1 MPRGGGEIV
10 LEKVQNSASSLPVY
24 TLTLCR
30 SEALNALSLEMLQ
43 QMFQFFQQRQ
53 NEKGLVILRGEGPR
67 AFCAGGDV
75 RAVAEGGEA
84 AAVAF
89 FMQEYALDLL
99 LAEER
104 GLSVVALWN
113 GIVFGGGVGITVHG
127 GLRVCTERTQFAM
140 PEVHIGLFPDV
151 GMTQAFAELHP
162 KGLGLYLALTGD
174 RLTAGDLLDT
184 GLATHFLP
192 SAKLGEAITLLRQGP
207 PSDVEPKAWASERL
221 TALSVSPESCPAG
234 FLARPLECS
243 RLLTA
248 SFLSFLEAYFANPAS
263 LEASRVLVETP
274 DPGCPQETSRASL
287 SSMRQPQHEKL
298 PLQRLQLLREAL
310 NIELNLMCNMMAA
323 AHSWNFKEGVRALLI
338 DKDKKPKWE
347 PSSVAA
353 VSPAVVSSLFES
365 KPFRRAPTALCG
377 APSDSNRITAQ
388 VDWITD
394 AVIGACG
401 QGLSTPETHSEKHN
415 NTAGDAETGTEAA
428 QHGRQGALRSFAL
441 PTGREWRGTKLK
453 YFRIKQ
459 KKTALN
465 GREVLGSW
473 EEGGQSPL
481 RWGLSTRRPLPRG
494 PPRCSVAAFLSVRGP
509 PRTPRRATLA
519 AAARGRGGSCGKPPP
534 ARLKRAP
541 QGAPRNPGE
550 TEKRPLRKRASG
562 LLVDAPWE
570 SSAPWCLQNS
580 SSKSSA
586 KPILGMP
593 IAAALSSSRASI
605 HGGAYNLQQLLNTA
619 DTSRLVPSFLGSLL
633 LPAESSGQQERLR
646 EKALPRAV
654 RTVDQDAS
662 SGAGRRLP
670 TQKLQDSL
678 GGTAA
683 HEFFLH
689 PPLTSAA
696 AQDAG
701 GDADDLSSCTST
713 TRHTLR
719 ERLLQELV
727 EGVLQQHQ
735 LPEIAI
741 AGRSNVGKSSLL
753 NAFFRLCSSVLTDLP
768 GYGYTEGI
776 SPEKAHQISRT
787 LEVYVSR
794 RQDMQQALQ
803 HMLLLVDGRRGLG
816 SHDVA
821 LLKLLQQ
828 NRILTTLVVTK
839 EDQLSA
845 TQLTDLIEDL
855 SRYRRI
861 ALSPHL
867 LQLRMKLLLEQQRK
881 MIHSNGHKDPTLI
894 YQQDFC
900 APVRLPTRADPACA
914 PISTDDWLAP
924 VSIVHMCLLDL
935 KARAHGAATKLLAL
949 PIARPYLHDSNVLL
963 TSNKDWEL

>member
-30 SEALNALSLEMLQ
+30 SKALNALSLEMLQ

-263 LEASRVLVETP
+263 LESLMAALEEGSDTCALCRKALEKLRRACPLSLVVTYKALRAREAATEAATKAAAAAAATATRPPTAGVLVETP

-365 KPFRRAPTALCG
+365 KPFRR
-377 APSDSNRITAQ
+377 
-388 VDWITD
+388 V
-394 AVIGACG
+394 
-401 QGLSTPETHSEKHN
+401 
-415 NTAGDAETGTEAA
+415 
-428 QHGRQGALRSFAL
+428 
-441 PTGREWRGTKLK
+441 
-453 YFRIKQ
+453 
-459 KKTALN
+459 
-465 GREVLGSW
+465 
-473 EEGGQSPL
+473 
-481 RWGLSTRRPLPRG
+481 
-494 PPRCSVAAFLSVRGP
+494 
-509 PRTPRRATLA
+509 
-519 AAARGRGGSCGKPPP
+519 
-534 ARLKRAP
+534 ARL
-541 QGAPRNPGE
+541 
-550 TEKRPLRKRASG
+550 
-562 LLVDAPWE
+562 
-570 SSAPWCLQNS
+570 
-580 SSKSSA
+580 
-586 KPILGMP
+586 
-593 IAAALSSSRASI
+593 
-605 HGGAYNLQQLLNTA
+605 
-619 DTSRLVPSFLGSLL
+619 
-633 LPAESSGQQERLR
+633 
-646 EKALPRAV
+646 
-654 RTVDQDAS
+654 
-662 SGAGRRLP
+662 
-670 TQKLQDSL
+670 
-678 GGTAA
+678 
-683 HEFFLH
+683 
-689 PPLTSAA
+689 
-696 AQDAG
+696 
-701 GDADDLSSCTST
+701 
-713 TRHTLR
+713 
-719 ERLLQELV
+719 
-727 EGVLQQHQ
+727 
-735 LPEIAI
+735 
-741 AGRSNVGKSSLL
+741 
-753 NAFFRLCSSVLTDLP
+753 
-768 GYGYTEGI
+768 
-776 SPEKAHQISRT
+776 
-787 LEVYVSR
+787 
-794 RQDMQQALQ
+794 
-803 HMLLLVDGRRGLG
+803 
-816 SHDVA
+816 
-821 LLKLLQQ
+821 
-828 NRILTTLVVTK
+828 
-839 EDQLSA
+839 
-845 TQLTDLIEDL
+845 
-855 SRYRRI
+855 
-861 ALSPHL
+861 
-867 LQLRMKLLLEQQRK
+867 
-881 MIHSNGHKDPTLI
+881 
-894 YQQDFC
+894 
-900 APVRLPTRADPACA
+900 
-914 PISTDDWLAP
+914 
-924 VSIVHMCLLDL
+924 
-935 KARAHGAATKLLAL
+935 
-949 PIARPYLHDSNVLL
+949 
-963 TSNKDWEL
+963 